1 MPDITLSFT
10 VSAFIVILLALIA
23 VAVSVF
29 FYRHTVPPIPR
40 SRKIVL
46 IVLRSIALTL
56 LLVFL
61 FEPLLRFV
69 STSTQKPVLAVLVDD
84 SKSMSIKDRTGDR
97 SEILKRFL
105 SEKGFK
111 NPSDEIRL
119 YKFGTKPQQ
128 IEASTIDSL
137 RIDEG
142 ATDITAALRKVAEEK
157 DRSNIGA
164 ALLISDGS
172 YNLGQNPLYEA
183 EAFGIPLF
191 TVGIGDSTEQKDV
204 LITKVLTNEL
214 VYNQTEVPV
223 DVTIKSSGF
232 KAEEVEVVLWEG
244 SKELSRS
251 QLTLEDGTRE
261 YAVRL
266 SYTPEGEGIKKYSVR
281 VSRLAGELTTTNNQ
295 RTFFTRI
302 LKSKLRILM
311 IAGSPSPDVS
321 VLKQTLREDKNLD
334 VRSLTQRSS
343 SAFYE
348 GSMTA
353 QLLDSSDCILFIG
366 FPIASTGNAVID
378 LVRTSIARKSTPVF
392 YVDGKNVDE
401 QKLTSLGSFLPFTR
415 VNTSPTEQLVFA
427 EPSAAQKNHPILAA
441 APEVAGE
448 NLAGWKRLPPLF
460 KTQTVYKAKAE
471 ATVLATTK
479 INAIVLNDPLIL
491 IRNVNKQ
498 KSLAV
503 LGYGLWRW
511 RLMAQGVPETEKLLA
526 TFLSN
531 SIRWLTTRDD
541 NRPVKVTPTKTAFT
555 QGEPIEFV
563 GQVYDASA
571 NPVEN
576 AQVKLLAQQQG
587 KESAETNLRPVGNGR
602 YEGTLE
608 GLGEGDY
615 SFKAVASSDGQP
627 LGEDK
632 GRFSVGELALEFQ
645 DTRMNVQLLRQLAA
659 RTGGEFYTPADF
671 PDIFSRLK
679 NLPSFVPRDIHQAR
693 EFELWNWKY
702 MLALV
707 VLLFAVE
714 WFVRKRSGML

>member
-10 VSAFIVILLALIA
+10 VSAFVVLLLVLIA
-23 VAVSVF
+23 AAISIF
-29 FYRHTVPPIPR
+29 FYRTTVPPIPR
-40 SRKIVL
+40 SKKIIL
-46 IVLRSIALTL
+46 IVLRSIALAL

-61 FEPLLRFV
+61 FEPLLRFI
-69 STSTQKPVLAVLVDD
+69 STSTQNPVLAVLVDN

-97 SEILKRFL
+97 AEILKRFL
-105 SEKGFK
+105 AEKGFK
-111 NPSDEIRL
+111 NSADEIRL
-119 YKFGTKPQQ
+119 YAFGAKPKQ
-128 IEASTIDSL
+128 IEAGAIDSL
-137 RIDEG
+137 HIDEG

-183 EAFGIPLF
+183 EEIGIPLF
-191 TVGIGDSTEQKDV
+191 TVGIGDSTEQKDI

-232 KAEEVEVVLWEG
+232 KGEKVEVILSEG
-244 SKELSRS
+244 SKELGRS
-251 QLTLEDGTRE
+251 QLTLEEGTRE
-261 YAVRL
+261 YSVRL
-266 SYTPEGEGIKKYSVR
+266 SYTPDGEGIKKYSVR
-281 VSRLAGELTTTNNQ
+281 VSRLPGELTTANNQ
-295 RTFFTRI
+295 RTFLARI
-302 LKSKLRILM
+302 LKSKLRILI

-334 VRSLTQRSS
+334 VRSLTQKSS

-353 QLLDSSDCILFIG
+353 QLLDSSDCIMFIG
-366 FPIASTGNAVID
+366 FPIASTGNALLD
-378 LVRTSIARKSTPVF
+378 PVRTSIQRRSTPIF
-392 YVDGKNVDE
+392 FIDGKNVDE
-401 QKLTSLGSFLPFTR
+401 QKLASLGSFLPFTR
-415 VNTSPTEQLVFA
+415 TNTSANEQLVFM
-427 EPSAAQKNHPILAA
+427 EPSQKNHPILAA
-441 APEVAGE
+441 GAEQNE
-448 NLAGWKRLPPLF
+448 AGWKRLPPLF
-460 KTQTVYKAKAE
+460 KTQTVSKAKAE

-479 INAIVLNDPLIL
+479 INAIVLNDPLVL

-511 RLMAQGVPETEKLLA
+511 RLMAQGIPETEKLLA

-541 NRPVKVTPTKTAFT
+541 NRPVKVTPIKTAFT
-555 QGEPIEFV
+555 QGEPIEFT

-576 AQVKLLAQQQG
+576 AQIKLVAQQSG
-587 KESAETNLRPVGNGR
+587 KEYETTLRPIGNGR

-608 GLGEGDY
+608 GPGEGDY
-615 SFKAVASSDGQP
+615 SYKAVASSDGQP
-627 LGEDK
+627 LGEDR

-659 RTGGEFYTPADF
+659 RTGGEFYTPSGF

-679 NLPSFVPRDIHQAR
+679 NLPSFVPRDIHLTR

-714 WFVRKRSGML
+714 WFIRKRSGML